1 MAYRNDITV
10 DWSQSPRI
18 IQVASPSTDVTMQ
31 DLYDTLRILEVG
43 QIDEPFII
51 NGAGKEPLG
60 GGVLVGLTL
69 TLQNAL
75 LEFEARPGPSYTLC
89 TVGGGN
95 LVAIDANGDPVASPI
110 NPTAFVSIVQAN
122 SSSATLQ
129 ELKAI
134 EFSSFNGGV
143 TVDIGN
149 TTGRAA
155 SGTDF
160 PAGTE
165 QQPCDN
171 LLDLSIIAEDRGLN
185 KIYVKGDLIL
195 DNTHN
200 WIGHEF
206 IGESALKSTINVL
219 PEAQVINCEFYE
231 ATITGTL
238 DGNSQV
244 DRSIISGLNYVEGFI
259 HKCAIGPQV
268 ISLGTGTVANI
279 FACYSTVPGTA
290 TPEIDMNG
298 TGILALRDYNGGMLL
313 KNYNGN
319 DSHSVDLS
327 SGQIKLDS
335 TITSGTFVFR
345 GIGKLID
352 TSGNQIPSGTW
363 NGGVTIVN
371 ELVTAVNLDTATWS
385 ITEKEQIR
393 DALGING
400 TKTSSQNGTL
410 QFIKSILEGDII
422 PTPTEFKIL
431 DKLSKAVLVSKQATT
446 DSETGLTKLEE

>member
-143 TVDIGN
+143 TIDVGN
-149 TTGRAA
+149 TTGRATG
-155 SGTDF
+155 GTTF

-185 KIYVKGDLIL
+185 KIYVKGDLTL
-195 DNTHN
+195 DNSHA

-206 IGESALKSTINVL
+206 IGESQLKTTMTI
-219 PEAQVINCEFYE
+219 PSDSQVVNCEFYD
-231 ATITGTL
+231 ATINGTL
-238 DGNSQV
+238 DGNSHIERCVV
-244 DRSIISGLNYVEGFI
+244 DSIDFVDGYVY
-259 HKCAIGPQV
+259 HCSIGPGV
-268 ISLGTGTVANI
+268 ITLGTITIANI
-279 FACYSTVPGTA
+279 FSTFSTVPGTS
-290 TPEIDMNG
+290 TPTIDMNG
-298 TGILALRDYNGGMLL
+298 TGRLALRDYNGGVLL
-313 KNYNGN
+313 TNYNGN
-319 DSHSVDLS
+319 DSHSIDLA
-327 SGQIKLDS
+327 SGQIKLDA
-335 TITSGTFVFR
+335 TITSGTFVVR

-352 TSGNQIPSGTW
+352 TSGNPILSGTW
-363 NGGVTIVN
+363 NGGVTIIN
-371 ELVTAVNLDTATWS
+371 ELLNAVNLDTTTWS
-385 ITEKEQIR
+385 TTEKEQIR
-393 DALGING
+393 EALGVDG